1 MRVTVLG
8 SSCSIPRPQRAC
20 SSYLVETHDGAIV
33 ADLGSGAFAN
43 LVRVRAPESIDA
55 IVISHMHADH
65 FLDIIP
71 LRYALKYGARTN
83 DRRVAVYLPPGGEA
97 MLRSL
102 VSAFAHE
109 TGHDFLGDVFDC
121 RTYDPLV
128 ALEVADAV
136 VRFAPTRHYIPTF
149 ACRFDSRGA
158 SVTYSG
164 DTAPTGAV
172 VALARETDAFICEA
186 TLTAAQE
193 DEEPRGHSSAR
204 EAGMLATEARARR
217 LVLSHYPASADRTQ
231 LAAAARS
238 TFAGPV
244 AIADDGYGFSV

>member
-20 SSYLVETHDGAIV
+20 SSYLLETREGAIV

-43 LVRVRAPESIDA
+43 LVRVRAPETIDA

-65 FLDIIP
+65 FLDLIP
-71 LRYALKYGARTN
+71 MRYALKYGTRTN

-97 MLRSL
+97 ALRSL

-109 TGHDFLGDVFDC
+109 TGKDFLGDVFDC
-121 RTYDPLV
+121 RTYDPQA
-128 ALEVADAV
+128 ALAVADAA

-164 DTAPTGAV
+164 DTAPDDAV

-204 EAGMLATEARARR
+204 EAGALAKRARARR
-217 LVLSHYPASADRTQ
+217 LVLSHYPASADRTL

-238 TFAGPV
+238 TFDGPIAV
-244 AIADDGYGFSV
+244 ADDGYGFSV